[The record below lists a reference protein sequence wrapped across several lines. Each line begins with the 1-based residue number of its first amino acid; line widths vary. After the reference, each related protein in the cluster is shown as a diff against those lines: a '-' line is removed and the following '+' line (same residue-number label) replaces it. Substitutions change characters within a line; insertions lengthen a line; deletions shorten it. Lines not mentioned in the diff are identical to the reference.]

1 MVAAQYRFNAGFL
14 KRTELA
20 PTERV
25 DDVVL
30 NKRIKSFERAHRFR
44 RMSSTG
50 LRDGMAL
57 PANARAPL
65 DQLRGTKPLIL
76 YFGNDVDRDE
86 FIALMA
92 EAKPNMRS
100 VKL

>member
-44 RMSSTG
+44 RMSSTDAAG
-50 LRDGMAL
+50 VRFLSS
-57 PANARAPL
+57 
-65 DQLRGTKPLIL
+65 
-76 YFGNDVDRDE
+76 
-86 FIALMA
+86 
-92 EAKPNMRS
+92 S
-100 VKL
+100 VISSSRMVSW